1 MTSLAGSRLRKRPDR
16 RPLYT
21 VDDSD
26 DDDDFVQNKDQ
37 TTEVVEGTVGRE
49 AVTPLTEMEKILD
62 CQMRPTTSN
71 DPDSSDIAAP
81 KQDVVKQYLVKWKG
95 LSYLH
100 CSWVAEEEFQKA
112 YKFIRRLR
120 SRVIKF
126 HSTMESMSNSGDDFV
141 AIHPEWTIVD
151 RIIDCRGE
159 SEEKEYLVKF
169 KELSYDECY
178 WESESD
184 ISTFQNEIQRFKDI
198 NSGHRRDKY
207 VDHERNHEDFKQF
220 DHTPEFITGSLHPY
234 QLEGINFLRFTWSNR
249 THVILADEMGLG
261 KTIQSIAFLASLFE
275 ENLAPYLVV
284 APLSTLRNWER
295 EFATWA
301 PHMNVVMYGGTSQ
314 ARTVVRDHEFYFPK
328 GHNKMIGISGES
340 RQDRIKFD
348 VILTSYEM
356 INVDTE
362 VLKPIKWKCMI
373 VDEGHRL
380 KNKNSKLFNS
390 LKQYTSEHRILLT
403 GTPLQNNLDELFVL
417 MHFLD
422 AEKFGS
428 LEEFQEQFKD
438 IDQEEQISRL
448 HKMLAPHLLRRVK
461 KDVLKDMPSK
471 KELIL
476 RVDLSS
482 KQKIIYKAI
491 MTRNYKILAKR
502 GAKISNV
509 LMELRKACL
518 HPYMVEG
525 VESQIK
531 DANEALKELLESS
544 GKLQLLDQMMVKLK
558 EQGHRVLIYSQFQHM
573 LDLLEDYCAYKKW
586 FYERIDGK
594 VNGAERQARIDRFNA
609 KNSNRFCFL
618 LSTRAGGVG
627 INLAT
632 ADTVFIYDSD
642 WNPYADLQ
650 AMARAHRIGQTEK
663 VMIYRLISRGTIEE
677 KIVQICKR
685 KMLLEL
691 LVVGKLK
698 APNLSQ
704 EELDDIIRFGSK
716 ELFAEENDEAGKFG
730 KIHYDDAAI
739 EKLLD
744 RDHIDAEEDSVDD
757 ENENG
762 FFKAF
767 KVANFEFIDDN
778 EAAASEEAQAIES
791 KSSSENYWECLLK
804 DKYEVQQA
812 EEVNALGKRKR
823 NCKQKLGE
831 DELAYL
837 EASSDNEE
845 DEQTEAED
853 ELAYLEVSS
862 DDEEAEQNDG
872 VASGQGNQ
880 IAYWPCSK
888 DEVAC
893 FEASSAYEEAK
904 PMDGEAARQGNQM
917 AKRPYHRTSDTL
929 KPIPLIEGEGRF
941 LKVLGFNE
949 LQRKKFLTT
958 LERYG
963 VGNYDWKE
971 FVDPLK
977 PRTYDEIK
985 NYGLRFLKHI
995 VEDKDVN
1002 SPTFSD
1008 GVPKEELKCK
1018 DVLARIASVMLVQK
1032 KVKHMEANPR
1042 NPVFS
1047 DRIIHRFPG
1056 LRLRKAKFAN
1066 EECDRILLRAVSK
1079 NGVGKWRALVNDR
1092 EFGIYELVRK
1102 ELNIPATSF
1111 INANGIVKDPHIIIT
1126 DHMRRR
1132 FLILEEAIINEF
1144 AEDYYFGGKPSSL
1157 NRALKNGLLNQR
1169 IHLFSAKF
1177 RLLTER
1183 ALHEFASK
1191 NISRNLSAIG
1201 TYVNVNMEDE
1211 QVTEVIML
1219 DD

>member
-16 RPLYT
+16 RPFYT
-21 VDDSD
+21 VDDYD

-37 TTEVVEGTVGRE
+37 TTEIVEGTVGRE

-81 KQDVVKQYLVKWKG
+81 KQVVVKQYLVKWKG

-141 AIHPEWTIVD
+141 AIHPEWTTVD
-151 RIIDCRGE
+151 RIIDCRLSDGGLFSFVYLEIRQKGE
-159 SEEKEYLVKF
+159 GEDKEYLVKF

-207 VDHERNHEDFKQF
+207 VDHERNYEDFKQF

-234 QLEGINFLRFTWSNR
+234 QLEGLNFLRFTWSNR

-301 PHMNVVMYGGTSQ
+301 PHMNVVMYCGNSQ

-531 DANEALKELLESS
+531 DENEALKELLESS

-594 VNGAERQARIDRFNA
+594 VNGAERQARIDRFNV
-609 KNSNRFCFL
+609 KKSNRFCFL

-685 KMLLEL
+685 KMLLEH

-704 EELDDIIRFGSK
+704 EELDDIIRYGSK
-716 ELFAEENDEAGKFG
+716 ELFAEENDEEGKFG

-880 IAYWPCSK
+880 IAYWPCSSRTPE

-929 KPIPLIEGEGRF
+929 EPIPLIEGEGRF

-985 NYGLRFLKHI
+985 KY
-995 VEDKDVN
+995 
-1002 SPTFSD
+1002 
-1008 GVPKEELKCK
+1008 
-1018 DVLARIASVMLVQK
+1018 
-1032 KVKHMEANPR
+1032 
-1042 NPVFS
+1042 
-1047 DRIIHRFPG
+1047 
-1056 LRLRKAKFAN
+1056 
-1066 EECDRILLRAVSK
+1066 
-1079 NGVGKWRALVNDR
+1079 
-1092 EFGIYELVRK
+1092 
-1102 ELNIPATSF
+1102 
-1111 INANGIVKDPHIIIT
+1111 T
-1126 DHMRRR
+1126 D
-1132 FLILEEAIINEF
+1132 
-1144 AEDYYFGGKPSSL
+1144 
-1157 NRALKNGLLNQR
+1157 
-1169 IHLFSAKF
+1169 
-1177 RLLTER
+1177 
-1183 ALHEFASK
+1183 
-1191 NISRNLSAIG
+1191 LSH
-1201 TYVNVNMEDE
+1201 
-1211 QVTEVIML
+1211 
-1219 DD
+1219 